1 MSRQPGLRFGLGLL
15 LLTLALGSV
24 LLARGTADAA
34 SAFRAQQ
41 AVWQRGLQPAPPG
54 SPGSAR
60 RAGESVLGIRARAD
74 VLRAYQAYRAGLAD
88 VIEGTAYPQ
97 TRARFEA
104 IKELE
109 RLRASLRGGSDR
121 AAVDVVLG
129 VILTDAAS
137 SAGPQRQAQL
147 RDALAVFARAVREDP
162 ANATAKLDLEV
173 LLGAT
178 APRAKS
184 RASPSGSA
192 GRQRQRDENPRNP
205 TAPARAEGEGF

>member
-1 MSRQPGLRFGLGLL
+1 MSRHPVLRLGLGLL
-15 LLTLALGSV
+15 LLVLALGAV

-41 AVWQRGLQPAPPG
+41 AVWQRGLQPTPPG
-54 SPGSAR
+54 SPGLTR

-74 VLRAYQAYRAGLAD
+74 VLRTYQAYRAGLAD

-109 RLRASLRGGSDR
+109 RLRASLRGSDR
-121 AAVDVVLG
+121 AGADVVLG
-129 VILTDAAS
+129 VILADAAS

-147 RDALAVFARAVREDP
+147 RNALGVFARAVREDP

-173 LLGAT
+173 LLQAT

-184 RASPSGSA
+184 QVSPSGSPSRR
-192 GRQRQRDENPRNP
+192 RQRNENPRNP